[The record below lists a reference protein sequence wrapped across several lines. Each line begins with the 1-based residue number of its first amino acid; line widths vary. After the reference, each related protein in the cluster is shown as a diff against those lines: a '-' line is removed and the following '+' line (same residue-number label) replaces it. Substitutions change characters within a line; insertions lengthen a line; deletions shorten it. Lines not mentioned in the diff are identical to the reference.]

1 MKKRLASLVFGALSA
16 AAVSAEMTSADATV
30 VLLNSRNAV
39 GAETYAAAKE
49 IVERDAKEGRPLQ
62 QFVIGVTTDDK
73 ELAARYLDSSR
84 ERIRLMAAEKNNPLA
99 WYLLSLEKNDLRLLE
114 KAANGGNV
122 QALNALGTILMQ
134 NAIATE
140 KSTNAL
146 AKVFRRSFDCFSLA
160 VLQRDPNAFINLGS
174 CYLRGYGCKQ
184 DREMAFLCFKS
195 AAEAGH
201 PEGMDNMSNCYK
213 FGYGVNRDDERSLYW
228 MMRGRATR
236 GDKAAETWLKER
248 K

>member
-1 MKKRLASLVFGALSA
+1 MTGRLASFALCALVAWTA
-16 AAVSAEMTSADATV
+16 AAEMSSADATV

-39 GAETYAAAKE
+39 SAETFAEAQAV
-49 IVERDAKEGRPLQ
+49 VERDAEAGRPLQ

-73 ELAARYLDSSR
+73 ELSERYLASSR
-84 ERIRLMAAEKNNPLA
+84 ERIRLMAAEKDNPLA
-99 WYLLSLEKNDLRLLE
+99 WYLLSVEKNDMRLLE

-122 QALNALGTILMQ
+122 QALNALGTILMR
-134 NAIATE
+134 NAVLSQ
-140 KSTNAL
+140 KSTNEL
-146 AKVFRRSFDCFSLA
+146 AKVFKRSFDCFSLA
-160 VLQRDPNAFINLGS
+160 VLQRDPNAYINLGS
-174 CYLRGYGCKQ
+174 CYLRGYGCQQ
-184 DREMAFLCFKS
+184 DRAMAFLCFKS

-201 PEGMDNMSNCYK
+201 PEGMENMSNCYK

-228 MMRGRATR
+228 LMRARAVR